1 MNKIKRSFL
10 TLSILAFAF
19 GFTGALAGE
28 RLLEQKPHEQ
38 SNAPLWGGLHL
49 QALNVSDD
57 FQSINVAV
65 PLPALPYMPRFS
77 YHHHAYETE
86 TRFSRA
92 AQSGGARSLQ
102 AHLPFGL
109 TLEAGH
115 RVDAFGRRED
125 EFIGLTF
132 RYSDLKWHNERIP
145 RRRLGVDRGAPM
157 PKGLQKNEGG
167 SPFWRIAGS
176 VALVAILAGGGGGG
190 GGGGLSSNNQVNN
203 NPIGADGWQLVW
215 RDEFSGTALDTNNW
229 NTDDSYG
236 QSLCWGG
243 GNEEQQCYADIA
255 DETQEN
261 ISVANGKLIFTAR
274 PATGLSRPYTS
285 GRVQSKGKGDFTYGK
300 FEARIKLPT
309 GQGSWPAF
317 WMLPTPNTPN
327 GGGGVYGTWAQSGEI
342 DIMESVNLGGTA
354 TNCAAP
360 CKDIHGTLHF
370 GEEWPNNSQ
379 TPSSTFTLNDINAF
393 HTYTL
398 EWYPDEMRW
407 FVDGTEYGRK
417 TQDEWFS
424 SSPDA
429 AGDLNAPFDQD
440 FHLILNFAVG
450 GRWPGNT
457 DGLNFPRQME
467 VDYVRVYE
475 CAESPSACKQ

>member
-1 MNKIKRSFL
+1 MKKIFL
-10 TLSILAFAF
+10 ALLALTWFSSVARAEPF
-19 GFTGALAGE
+19 HAPMPL
-28 RLLEQKPHEQ
+28 
-38 SNAPLWGGLHL
+38 PLWGGVAVHG
-49 QALNVSDD
+49 LNLDD
-57 FQSINVAV
+57 DMRAINIGV
-65 PLPALPYMPRFS
+65 PLPALPYLPKLSFYR
-77 YHHHAYETE
+77 HAYETQK
-86 TRFSRA
+86 RFGGW
-92 AQSGGARSLQ
+92 QSGGARTIR
-102 AHLPFGL
+102 AHLPFGF

-115 RVDAFGRRED
+115 RLDRFGQRD
-125 EFIGLTF
+125 NEFVGLTF
-132 RYSDLKWHNERIP
+132 TYSHLSQHHENWHHG
-145 RRRLGVDRGAPM
+145 RLGADRGAPI
-157 PKGLQKNEGG
+157 PEDLRKNESGG
-167 SPFWRIAGS
+167 WFWKIAGS
-176 VALVAILAGGGGGG
+176 VALVAALASGGGGGG
-190 GGGGLSSNNQVNN
+190 GGGAVDGGQDQERGD
-203 NPIGADGWQLVW
+203 IDADGWQMIW

-255 DETQEN
+255 DETQDN
-261 ISVANGKLIFTAR
+261 ISVVDGKLIFTAR
-274 PATGLSRPYTS
+274 AATGLSKPYTS

-327 GGGGVYGTWAQSGEI
+327 GGGGAYGTWAQSGEI
-342 DIMESVNLGGTA
+342 DIMEAVNLGGTA
-354 TNCAAP
+354 DNCAAP

-370 GEEWPNNSQ
+370 GGEWPNNTQ

-407 FVDGTEYGRK
+407 FVDGAEYGRK
-417 TQDEWFS
+417 TQDQWFS

-429 AGDLNAPFDQD
+429 AGDPNAPFDQD

-475 CAESPSACKQ
+475 CADGPSACKQ

>member
-1 MNKIKRSFL
+1 MKKIFL
-10 TLSILAFAF
+10 ALLALTWFSSVARAEPF
-19 GFTGALAGE
+19 
-28 RLLEQKPHEQ
+28 
-38 SNAPLWGGLHL
+38 NAPMPVPLWGGVAVHG
-49 QALNVSDD
+49 LNLDD
-57 FQSINVAV
+57 DMRAINVGV
-65 PLPALPYMPRFS
+65 PLPALPYLPKLSFYR
-77 YHHHAYETE
+77 HAYETQR
-86 TRFSRA
+86 RFGGW
-92 AQSGGARSLQ
+92 QSGGARTIR
-102 AHLPFGL
+102 AHLPFGF

-115 RVDAFGRRED
+115 RLDRFGRRD
-125 EFIGLTF
+125 NEFVGLTF
-132 RYSDLKWHNERIP
+132 TYSHLSQHHENWHHG
-145 RRRLGVDRGAPM
+145 RLGADRGAPI
-157 PKGLQKNEGG
+157 PEDLRKNESDGR
-167 SPFWRIAGS
+167 FWKIAGS
-176 VALVAILAGGGGGG
+176 VALVAALASGGGGGG
-190 GGGGLSSNNQVNN
+190 GGGAVDGGQDQERGD
-203 NPIGADGWQLVW
+203 IDADGWQMIW

-255 DETQEN
+255 DETQDN
-261 ISVANGKLIFTAR
+261 ISVVDGKLIFTAR
-274 PATGLSRPYTS
+274 AATGSSQPYTS

-327 GGGGVYGTWAQSGEI
+327 GGGGAYGTWAQSGEI
-342 DIMESVNLGGTA
+342 DIMEAVNLGGTA
-354 TNCAAP
+354 DNCAAP

-370 GEEWPNNSQ
+370 GGEWPNNTQ

-407 FVDGTEYGRK
+407 FVDGAEYGRK
-417 TQDEWFS
+417 TQDKWFS

-429 AGDLNAPFDQD
+429 AGDPNAPFDQD

-475 CAESPSACKQ
+475 CADGPSACKQ